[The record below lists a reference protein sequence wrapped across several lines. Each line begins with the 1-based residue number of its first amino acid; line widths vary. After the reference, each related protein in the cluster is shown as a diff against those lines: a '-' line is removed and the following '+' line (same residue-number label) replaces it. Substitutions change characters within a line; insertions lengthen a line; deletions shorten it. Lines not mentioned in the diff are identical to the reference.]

1 MSLEKERIEKEH
13 IEEMNQ
19 AKLRF
24 FTNVSHEFR
33 TPLTLIISQV
43 ELMLQKNTIPPSLHN
58 SIFRIRKH
66 AQQMKLLISELLD
79 FRKFDQ
85 NYIQLKLS
93 EQSLNTFLE
102 EVYLSFSAYASQKSI
117 SYHLKL
123 LEQDISIWIDDWQMR
138 KVLFNLLSN
147 AFKHV
152 PDKGEISILTSTT
165 PDQVVIAVK
174 DSGNGI
180 SKEEQERIF
189 DRFYQA
195 DNRNKALHVGTGI
208 GLALTKSII
217 QLHHGTIE
225 VESESNEGSC
235 FIEKLP
241 KTRDCFEKDTEV
253 VFLESPEKEPM
264 VQENTIPDEN
274 FMKKDDFTF
283 KTPLIDEREEKRKV
297 LLVEDNMELLQVLK
311 EIFSPLY
318 QVVTAANGEEG
329 LKQVFAEV
337 PDLIVSDVMM
347 PVMTGT
353 EMCLKIKNN
362 ISLCH
367 IPVVL
372 LTALDTVDQNIEGLR
387 RGADDYITKPFN
399 AKILITRCNNLIR
412 NRLLMQSRFAKDQI
426 LEINLLAANP
436 IDKGFLDRVI
446 KVVDKHIDNE
456 DFDIGMLCQELG
468 MGRTLLHTKFK
479 ALTGMTPNEF
489 ILNHRL
495 KIASLMLKNEPYLQV
510 AEISDRLGFGSPRYF
525 SRCFKN
531 QYNVTPM
538 EYRKGAKQENLK

>member
-1 MSLEKERIEKEH
+1 MSLEKERIEKKH

-235 FIEKLP
+235 FIVKLP

-274 FMKKDDFTF
+274 FMK
-283 KTPLIDEREEKRKV
+283 
-297 LLVEDNMELLQVLK
+297 
-311 EIFSPLY
+311 
-318 QVVTAANGEEG
+318 
-329 LKQVFAEV
+329 
-337 PDLIVSDVMM
+337 IVSDVMM

-436 IDKGFLDRVI
+436 IDKSFLDRVI